1 MVSSVQD
8 GSRQEVAG
16 LVRSGVPGIGNPNK
30 SYKESGGRGKG
41 VKVRD
46 WVVEMLVF
54 GSILSVKAGKVIS
67 RGFAFLA
74 YVCALQVPDT
84 WLLVFLSCSALV
96 FIQFTFASRVMV
108 QTLYCLAQPA
118 HPHRHNFV

>member
-1 MVSSVQD
+1 M
-8 GSRQEVAG
+8 AG
-16 LVRSGVPGIGNPNK
+16 LVRRLYGFPGIGNPNK

-67 RGFAFLA
+67 GGFAFLA

-108 QTLYCLAQPA
+108 HTLYCLARPA